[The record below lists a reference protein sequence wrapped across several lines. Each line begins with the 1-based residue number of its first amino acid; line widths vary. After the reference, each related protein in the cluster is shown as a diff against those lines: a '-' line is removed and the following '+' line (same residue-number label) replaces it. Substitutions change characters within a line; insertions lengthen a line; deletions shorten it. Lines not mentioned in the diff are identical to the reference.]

1 VTRITH
7 PVIPHEGD
15 TFVRSRRLLTG
26 AAATAAVLVTAALSS
41 PVVADADDMTTAPSG
56 KASEYTV
63 LVEQGASRAQAVR
76 AVEAAGG
83 AVLRS
88 NTAVGLLTV
97 RAPSTGFV
105 LAVSKSNAVVGA
117 ARVQS
122 IGQIPGAKIV
132 RDGVETE
139 GSRTPASEKGS
150 ANGAGALQGAAT
162 AGMDP
167 LDSKLWGLRMVRSD
181 SARTVQAG
189 DKGVTVG
196 ILDSGLDARN
206 PDLAPNF
213 DAAKSRNFVTDI
225 PAIDG
230 DCEFSGCKDPVGW
243 DDSGHGTHVSGTV
256 AAAANGTGISGV
268 APNVTLVEIRGGQD
282 SGFLFLEPVV
292 NALTYGAD
300 IGLDVINMSFYID
313 PWLYNCTA
321 NPADSAEAQ
330 AEQRMIIATVN
341 RALNYADSKGVTLVG
356 SLGNNHE
363 DLGKPRTDT
372 SSPDYPLDTAYD
384 RPIDNSD
391 CVDLPVEGPHVIG
404 VSALG
409 PSTKKA
415 DYSNYGVEQIS
426 VGAPG
431 GWFRDGFGTPSY
443 RANEN
448 QIFSTYPVNVLQGQG
463 AVDSAGNVTPAGTA
477 AGVMKDCPAGTTTYQ
492 QCGYYRY
499 LQGTSM
505 ASPHVTGV
513 AALIVS
519 QYGTRDGRR
528 GGLTLQPR
536 KTERILV
543 GSAAEHACP
552 TPALQTYT
560 DEGRSVEF
568 NALCEGTSEF
578 NGFYGSG
585 IVDAYT
591 AVTGGKSY

>member
-1 VTRITH
+1 VQ
-7 PVIPHEGD
+7 
-15 TFVRSRRLLTG
+15 SRRLLAG
-26 AAATAAVLVTAALSS
+26 AAATAAVLVTGVLSS
-41 PVVADADDMTTAPSG
+41 PVGAQADNATSTPSG
-56 KASEYTV
+56 KATDYTV
-63 LVEQGASRAQAVR
+63 LVEAGSSQDEAVQAVK
-76 AVEAAGG
+76 AAGG
-83 AVLRS
+83 KVLRS
-88 NTAVGLLTV
+88 NDAVGLLAV
-97 RAPSTGFV
+97 RAPSRGFV
-105 LAVSKSNAVVGA
+105 LAVSESDAVVGA
-117 ARVQS
+117 SKVQT
-122 IGQIPGAKIV
+122 IGHTPDAKV
-132 RDGVETE
+132 VKDDVETE
-139 GSRTPASEKGS
+139 GSRATDRGIGSSKTKG
-150 ANGAGALQGAAT
+150 ATT

-230 DCEFSGCKDPVGW
+230 ACEFSSCKDPVGW

-282 SGFLFLEPVV
+282 SGYLFLEPVI

-321 NPADSAEAQ
+321 NPADSAEDQ

-341 RALNYADSKGVTLVG
+341 RALNYAHDKGVTLVG

-363 DLGKPRTDT
+363 DLGKPRMDI
-372 SSPDYPLDTAYD
+372 SSPDYPPGSEYD

-426 VGAPG
+426 VSAPG
-431 GWFRDGFGTPSY
+431 GWFRDGFGTPSF
-443 RANEN
+443 RANGN
-448 QIFSTYPVNVLQGQG
+448 QILSTYPVNRLQAISQ
-463 AVDSAGNVTPAGTA
+463 VDAAGNVTPAGVA
-477 AGVMKDCPAGTTTYQ
+477 AGVEKVCPAGTTTYT
-492 QCGYYRY
+492 QCGYYAY

-519 QYGTRDGRR
+519 QFGTRDGRR

-536 KTERILV
+536 KTERVLV
-543 GSAAEHACP
+543 ESAAAHACP
-552 TPALQTYT
+552 TPPLQKYL
-560 DEGRSVEF
+560 DEGRDEEF
-568 NALCEGTSEF
+568 NALCEGTTEF
-578 NGFYGSG
+578 NGFYGHG
-585 IVDAYT
+585 IVDAYS
-591 AVTGGKSY
+591 AVTGKKS